1 MWLGIPKELKKKS
14 SMQCLC
20 NKELQKKKEFSH
32 EVYVSHANKY
42 ESLLQADSIIFN
54 GFDQVCPKY
63 PGRFAISV

>member
-1 MWLGIPKELKKKS
+1 
-14 SMQCLC
+14 MQCLC
-20 NKELQKKKEFSH
+20 NKKKKKKKEFSH